1 MPVEKTI
8 PVGRLFLN
16 QENPRH
22 QREEAEDGAILQLC
36 ENEAV
41 SRLARDI
48 AQHGLS
54 PLEKLAVFPDGEDAY
69 VVAEGNRRLCAIKL
83 LNDPQLAPSKLQ
95 QNFEKLAENWNAI
108 SEIPCVVFEGPED
121 STLRLWMQR
130 RHSGEQG
137 GIGLKNWNAEQK
149 QRFSGGEKNRVALA
163 VLDHAESE
171 GLISADQRK
180 GKLTTVQR
188 YLANPVFRNTLGI
201 DNSNASEV
209 YRTRPTKDFS
219 LLLKKFIDDLIS
231 GSVNSRTKAAEHV
244 AYAQSLD
251 SLEELSKDRIEPE
264 PLQPTSSSEQ
274 GSSRPGPRKRRKIPL
289 DDDIRN
295 ALDSLKNYK
304 LQRLYH
310 SICTISLEA
319 HTPLVAVGLWAFF
332 ETMTAAAGRR
342 DQTSFVGFLSV
353 ARLENYGLV
362 NKSSRKASQEALKRI
377 AEFGNTTKHHSTS
390 AAFNGEQLA
399 NDMETLKAVILGCTQ
414 EAQGST

>member
-8 PVGRLFLN
+8 SVSRLFLN

-22 QREEAEDGAILQLC
+22 QREESEEGAILQLC

-95 QNFEKLAENWNAI
+95 QNFEKLAENWSAI
-108 SEIPCVVFEGPED
+108 SEVPCVVFDEPED
-121 STLRLWMQR
+121 AALRLWMER

-149 QRFSGGEKNRVALA
+149 QRFSGGKKNRIALA
-163 VLDHAESE
+163 ILDHAEEE

-201 DNSNASEV
+201 DDSNASEV
-209 YRTRPTKDFS
+209 CRNRPAKDFGF
-219 LLLKKFIDDLIS
+219 LLKKFIGDLIS

-244 AYAQSLD
+244 AYAQSLE

-264 PLQPTSSSEQ
+264 SLQSTSSSEQ
-274 GSSRPGPRKRRKIPL
+274 GSSQSGPRKRRKIPL
-289 DDDIRN
+289 DNDIRN
-295 ALDSLKNYK
+295 ALESLNNYK

-310 SICTISLEA
+310 SVCTVSLEA

-332 ETMTAAAGRR
+332 ETLTAAAGRR
-342 DQTSFVGFLSV
+342 DQTNFTGFLS
-353 ARLENYGLV
+353 ASRLSKYGLDD
-362 NKSSRKASQEALKRI
+362 KSSRKVAQEALKRI
-377 AEFGNTTKHHSTS
+377 ADFGNTTKHHSTS
-390 AAFNGEQLA
+390 AAFSGEQLA
-399 NDMETLKAVILGCTQ
+399 NDMETLKPVILECAQ
-414 EAQGST
+414 EARGST